1 MAFFISVGC
10 CVVLTVVL
18 ALLGLFKRRILE
30 PLFMAVGLVGI
41 VILCQPAS
49 FELYTAGFAVLLTGM
64 VGFNVAIH
72 MKDRQG

>member
-10 CVVLTVVL
+10 CLVVSVVLV
-18 ALLGLFKRRILE
+18 LLGLFKRRILE

-41 VILCQPAS
+41 VLLCQPVS
-49 FELYTAGFAVLLTGM
+49 FDLYTAGFATLLTGL

-72 MKDRQG
+72 MKNRQG

>member
-10 CVVLTVVL
+10 CLVLSVAL
-18 ALLGLFKRRILE
+18 ALFGLFKRRILE
-30 PLFMAVGLVGI
+30 PLFMFVGLAGI
-41 VILCQPAS
+41 VLLCQWVS
-49 FELYTAGFAVLLTGM
+49 FALYTVGFATLLTGM